1 MSRTAPTP
9 NSDSESTVTTLRTGF
24 RGDLILPDDEDYDDA
39 RAVWNGMID
48 KYPAVIARCAGVSDV
63 MAAVDFGREQELPV
77 AVRGGGHHIAGNAVC
92 DDGIVVDCSQMRS
105 VVVDPKARTARVE
118 AGALLADVDHE
129 TQAFGLAV
137 PTGIN
142 STTGIAGLTLGGGGG
157 WLSRKYGMTIDNL
170 RSVDLVTADGE
181 FVHASEETNPDL
193 FWAVRGGSGN
203 FGVVTNFE
211 FDLHPVGP
219 EVLCGP
225 LVYAHEDAREVMRF
239 VRDFNRESPEDCVVW
254 LVLRKAPPLPF
265 LDESVHGT
273 NVLILVAFYAGEM
286 VDGEAVL
293 APLREFGTPIADAI
307 TPHQYTEFQQS
318 FDPLLEPG
326 ARNYWKSHN
335 FAELSDEAIDIAV
348 DYAADLPTEL
358 SEIFF
363 GQIGGATERVD
374 PEAMAYP
381 HRETRYMMNV
391 HTRWEDPAMDDD
403 CIQWARKF
411 FAEMAPHATGGVYVN
426 FISEADGEES
436 LAYRDNY
443 ARLAELKAKYDPD
456 NVFRVNQNVEPAPA
470 ADGGNGEPAT
480 DGGVDSA

>member
-1 MSRTAPTP
+1 MSRTDTTN
-9 NSDSESTVTTLRTGF
+9 NSDSRSAVAALETGF
-24 RGDLILPDDEDYDDA
+24 RGEILQPDDEAYDDA
-39 RAVWNGMID
+39 RQVWNGMID
-48 KYPAVIARCAGVSDV
+48 KHPAVIARCGGVSDV
-63 MAAVDFGREQELPV
+63 LQAVRYGREQGLPI

-92 DDGIVVDCSQMRS
+92 DDGIVVDCSMMRS
-105 VVVDPKARTARVE
+105 VVVDPEARTARVE

-157 WLSRKYGMTIDNL
+157 WLSRKYGMTVDNL
-170 RSVDLVTADGE
+170 RSVDIVTADSE
-181 FVHASEETNPDL
+181 LLHASEEVNPDL

-203 FGVVTNFE
+203 FGVVTSFE

-219 EVLCGP
+219 EILCGP
-225 LVYAHEDAREVMRF
+225 IVHAHEDAREVMQF
-239 VRDFNRESPEDCVVW
+239 VREFNRDSPEECVVW
-254 LVLRKAPPLPF
+254 MVLRKAPPLPF

-273 NVLILVAFYAGEM
+273 DVLLLVAFYAGDMAE
-286 VDGEAVL
+286 GEAVL
-293 APLREFGTPIADAI
+293 EPLREFGTPIADAI
-307 TPHQYTEFQQS
+307 SPHQYREFQQA

-335 FAELSDEAIDIAV
+335 FAELSDEAIGIAV
-348 DYAADLPTEL
+348 EYAANLPTEL

-374 PEAMAYP
+374 RDAMAYP

-391 HTRWEDPAMDDD
+391 HTRWEDPELDDD
-403 CIQWARKF
+403 CIQWAREF
-411 FAEMAPHATGGVYVN
+411 FETMTPHATGGVYVN

-443 ARLAELKAKYDPD
+443 DRLAALKAKYDPE
-456 NVFRVNQNVEPAPA
+456 NVFRINQNVEPAPDSENA
-470 ADGGNGEPAT
+470 EPAT
-480 DGGVDSA
+480 DGGVDSL